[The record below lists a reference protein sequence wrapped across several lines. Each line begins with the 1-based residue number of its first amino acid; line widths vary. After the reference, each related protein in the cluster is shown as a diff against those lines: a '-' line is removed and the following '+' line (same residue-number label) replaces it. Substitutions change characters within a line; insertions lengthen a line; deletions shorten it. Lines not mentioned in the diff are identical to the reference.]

1 MHTINFYNNIIDP
14 LTNKLIT
21 INSLKGLN
29 ILKNYMISYN
39 QVAGAGSSK
48 VNVARNILYLQD
60 RLNEEVLDKLK
71 KKTFLLNILK
81 KLRTD
86 VYETK
91 NVFGTN
97 VNDRYKYLVLWL
109 EEEDK
114 QYIIDLV
121 DKNINDPENTV
132 DTITRIIYF
141 ESSLID
147 DEFGGF
153 LDEYGNIGEGVTVE
167 NVAEGYNEQL
177 DLLEEWIEE
186 LKNEIM
192 NLNNIDIT
200 ESQA

>member
-1 MHTINFYNNIIDP
+1 MNTINFYNNIIDP

-21 INSLKGLN
+21 INSLKGLS
-29 ILKNYMISYN
+29 ILKNYMMNYN
-39 QVAGAGSSK
+39 QVAGAGSYK
-48 VNVARNILYLQD
+48 VNAERNILYLYH
-60 RLNEEVLDKLK
+60 RLNEKVLDKLK
-71 KKTFLLNILK
+71 KKNLLLNILK

-121 DKNINDPENTV
+121 YKNISDPENTV

-141 ESSLID
+141 ESRLID

-153 LDEYGNIGEGVTVE
+153 LDEFGKIGEGVTVE
-167 NVAEGYNEQL
+167 DVEEGYNEHL

-192 NLNNIDIT
+192 NLNRIDI
-200 ESQA
+200 ESNV

>member
-1 MHTINFYNNIIDP
+1 MNTINFYNNIIDP

-21 INSLKGLN
+21 INSLKGLS
-29 ILKNYMISYN
+29 ILKNYMMNYN
-39 QVAGAGSSK
+39 QVAGAGSYK
-48 VNVARNILYLQD
+48 VNAERNILYLYH
-60 RLNEEVLDKLK
+60 RLNEKVLDKLK
-71 KKTFLLNILK
+71 KKNLLLNILK

-121 DKNINDPENTV
+121 DKNISDPENTV

-141 ESSLID
+141 ESRLID

-153 LDEYGNIGEGVTVE
+153 LDEFGKIGEGVTVE
-167 NVAEGYNEQL
+167 DVEEGYNEHL

-192 NLNNIDIT
+192 NLNRIDI
-200 ESQA
+200 ESNV

>member
-1 MHTINFYNNIIDP
+1 MNTINFYNNIIDP

-29 ILKNYMISYN
+29 ILKNYIMSYN

-48 VNVARNILYLQD
+48 VNVARNILY

-71 KKTFLLNILK
+71 KKNFLLNILK

-121 DKNINDPENTV
+121 EKNINDPENTV

-153 LDEYGNIGEGVTVE
+153 LDEYGKIGEGVTVE
-167 NVAEGYNEQL
+167 DVEEGYTEQL

-192 NLNNIDIT
+192 NLNNIDTT

>member
-1 MHTINFYNNIIDP
+1 MNTINFYNNIIDP

-21 INSLKGLN
+21 INSLKGLS
-29 ILKNYMISYN
+29 ILKNYMMNYN
-39 QVAGAGSSK
+39 QVAGAGSYK
-48 VNVARNILYLQD
+48 VNAERNILYLYD
-60 RLNEEVLDKLK
+60 RLNEELLDKLK
-71 KKTFLLNILK
+71 KKNLLLNILK

-121 DKNINDPENTV
+121 EKNISDPENTV

-141 ESSLID
+141 ESRLID

-153 LDEYGNIGEGVTVE
+153 LDEFGKIGEGVTVE
-167 NVAEGYNEQL
+167 DVEEGYNEHL

-192 NLNNIDIT
+192 NLNRIDI
-200 ESQA
+200 ESNV

>member
-1 MHTINFYNNIIDP
+1 MNTINFYNNIIDP

-29 ILKNYMISYN
+29 ILKNYIMSYN

-48 VNVARNILYLQD
+48 VNVARNILY

-71 KKTFLLNILK
+71 KKNFLLNILK

-121 DKNINDPENTV
+121 EKNINDPENTV

-153 LDEYGNIGEGVTVE
+153 LDEYGKIGEGVTVE
-167 NVAEGYNEQL
+167 DVEEGYTEQL

-192 NLNNIDIT
+192 NLNNIDTT
-200 ESQA
+200 ESHA

>member
-1 MHTINFYNNIIDP
+1 MNTINFYNNIIDP

-29 ILKNYMISYN
+29 ILKNYMMNYN
-39 QVAGAGSSK
+39 QVAGAGSYK
-48 VNVARNILYLQD
+48 VNAERNILYLYD
-60 RLNEEVLDKLK
+60 RLNEELLDKLK
-71 KKTFLLNILK
+71 KKNLLLNILK

-121 DKNINDPENTV
+121 EKNISDPENTV

-141 ESSLID
+141 ESRLID

-153 LDEYGNIGEGVTVE
+153 LDEFGKIGEGVTVE
-167 NVAEGYNEQL
+167 DVEEGYNEHL

-192 NLNNIDIT
+192 NLNRIDI
-200 ESQA
+200 ESNV

>member
-1 MHTINFYNNIIDP
+1 MNTINFYNNIIDP

-21 INSLKGLN
+21 INSLKGLS
-29 ILKNYMISYN
+29 ILKNYMMNYN
-39 QVAGAGSSK
+39 QVAGAGSYK
-48 VNVARNILYLQD
+48 VNAERNILYLYD

-71 KKTFLLNILK
+71 KKNLLLNILK
-81 KLRTD
+81 KLRID

-121 DKNINDPENTV
+121 EKNISDPENTV

-141 ESSLID
+141 ESRLID

-153 LDEYGNIGEGVTVE
+153 LDEFGKIGEGVTVE
-167 NVAEGYNEQL
+167 DVEEGYNEHL

-192 NLNNIDIT
+192 NLNRIDI
-200 ESQA
+200 ESNV

>member
-1 MHTINFYNNIIDP
+1 MNTINFYNNIIDP

-21 INSLKGLN
+21 INSLKGLS
-29 ILKNYMISYN
+29 ILKNYMMNYN
-39 QVAGAGSSK
+39 QVAGAGSYK
-48 VNVARNILYLQD
+48 VNAERNILYLYH
-60 RLNEEVLDKLK
+60 RLNEKVLDKLK
-71 KKTFLLNILK
+71 KKNLLLNILK

-121 DKNINDPENTV
+121 EKNISDPENTV

-141 ESSLID
+141 ESRLID

-153 LDEYGNIGEGVTVE
+153 LDESGKIGEGVTVE
-167 NVAEGYNEQL
+167 DVEEGYNEHL

-192 NLNNIDIT
+192 NLNRIDI
-200 ESQA
+200 ESNV

>member
-1 MHTINFYNNIIDP
+1 MNTINFYNNIIDP

-29 ILKNYMISYN
+29 ILKNYIMSYN

-48 VNVARNILYLQD
+48 VNVARNILY

-71 KKTFLLNILK
+71 KKNFLLNILK

-121 DKNINDPENTV
+121 EKYINDPESTV

-141 ESSLID
+141 ESRLVD
-147 DEFGGF
+147 DVFGGF
-153 LDEYGNIGEGVTVE
+153 LDESGKIDKGVTVKDVE
-167 NVAEGYNEQL
+167 EGYNEQL
-177 DLLEEWIEE
+177 GLLKEWVEE

-192 NLNNIDIT
+192 NLTNIDT
-200 ESQA
+200 ESHA

>member
-1 MHTINFYNNIIDP
+1 MNTINFYNNIIDP

-21 INSLKGLN
+21 INSLKGLS
-29 ILKNYMISYN
+29 ILKNYMMNYN
-39 QVAGAGSSK
+39 QVAGAGSYK
-48 VNVARNILYLQD
+48 VNAERNILYLYH
-60 RLNEEVLDKLK
+60 RLNEKVLDKLK
-71 KKTFLLNILK
+71 KKNLLLNILK

-121 DKNINDPENTV
+121 EKNISDPENTV

-141 ESSLID
+141 ESRLID

-153 LDEYGNIGEGVTVE
+153 LDESGKIGEGVTLEDVE
-167 NVAEGYNEQL
+167 EGYNDHL

-192 NLNNIDIT
+192 NHNSIDI
-200 ESQA
+200 ESYV

>member
-1 MHTINFYNNIIDP
+1 MNTINFYNNIIDP

-29 ILKNYMISYN
+29 ILKNYIMSYN

-48 VNVARNILYLQD
+48 VNVARNILY

-71 KKTFLLNILK
+71 KKNFLLNILK

-121 DKNINDPENTV
+121 EKNINDPENTV

-153 LDEYGNIGEGVTVE
+153 LDEYGKIGEGVTVE
-167 NVAEGYNEQL
+167 DV
-177 DLLEEWIEE
+177 EEV
-186 LKNEIM
+186 N
-192 NLNNIDIT
+192 T
-200 ESQA
+200 

>member
-1 MHTINFYNNIIDP
+1 MNTINFYNNIIDP

-21 INSLKGLN
+21 INSLKGLS
-29 ILKNYMISYN
+29 ILKNYMMNYN
-39 QVAGAGSSK
+39 QVAGAGSYK
-48 VNVARNILYLQD
+48 VNAERNILYLYH
-60 RLNEEVLDKLK
+60 RLNEKVLDKLK
-71 KKTFLLNILK
+71 KKNLLLNILK

-121 DKNINDPENTV
+121 EKNISDPENTV

-141 ESSLID
+141 ESRLID

-153 LDEYGNIGEGVTVE
+153 LDEFGKIGEGVTVE
-167 NVAEGYNEQL
+167 DVEEGYNEHL

-192 NLNNIDIT
+192 NLNRIDI
-200 ESQA
+200 ESNV